1 MRLQQNTL
9 FAALVTIFLLSNTT
23 QAIAKTRA
31 KYVLLDPTTGQ
42 AQPQTPYFSGAMKC
56 RQGP

>member
-23 QAIAKTRA
+23 QAIAKTSA
-31 KYVLLDPTTGQ
+31 TAHKQYGVAVENGKYSTLRKIAFL
-42 AQPQTPYFSGAMKC
+42 
-56 RQGP
+56 